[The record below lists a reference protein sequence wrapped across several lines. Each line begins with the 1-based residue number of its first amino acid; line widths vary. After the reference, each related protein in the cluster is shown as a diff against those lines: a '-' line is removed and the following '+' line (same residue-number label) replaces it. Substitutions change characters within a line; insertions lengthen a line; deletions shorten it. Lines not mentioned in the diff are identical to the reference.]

1 MALKDADLE
10 GCSSRSPK
18 QRQDS
23 GYASI
28 GPGEESQPNRTLSL
42 VTTRSATRVPEH
54 VGSISIPRL
63 LSWKDV
69 QTRGKVD
76 LVFHGDGSSQGKT
89 LDPSQERNLCSL
101 NRRSRPRCYDLLGGS
116 RVSGSKAISFR
127 KHLRSDAEEDSTEE

>member
-28 GPGEESQPNRTLSL
+28 GPGESQLTRSLSL

-54 VGSISIPRL
+54 VGSINIPQL

-89 LDPSQERNLCSL
+89 LDPSQQRNLCSL
-101 NRRSRPRCYDLLGGS
+101 NRRSRPRCYDSLNGS
-116 RVSGSKAISFR
+116 RISGSKAISFR
-127 KHLRSDAEEDSTEE
+127 RHFRSDAEDSTEA

>member
-10 GCSSRSPK
+10 GFFSRSPK

-28 GPGEESQPNRTLSL
+28 GPGEESQPTRTLSL

-89 LDPSQERNLCSL
+89 LDPSQERNHCSL
-101 NRRSRPRCYDLLGGS
+101 NRRSHPRCYDPLGGS

-127 KHLRSDAEEDSTEE
+127 RHLRSDAEEDSTEA

>member
-28 GPGEESQPNRTLSL
+28 GPGEESQLTRSLSL
-42 VTTRSATRVPEH
+42 VTSRSATRVPEH

-89 LDPSQERNLCSL
+89 LDPSQERNFCSL
-101 NRRSRPRCYDLLGGS
+101 NHRSRSRCYDPLSGS
-116 RVSGSKAISFR
+116 RISGSKDISFR
-127 KHLRSDAEEDSTEE
+127 RHLRSDAEDSNEA

>member
-1 MALKDADLE
+1 MALRDAYLE

-28 GPGEESQPNRTLSL
+28 GPGEESQLTRSLSL

-54 VGSISIPRL
+54 VGSINIPQL

-69 QTRGKVD
+69 QTRGNVD
-76 LVFHGDGSSQGKT
+76 LVFHADGSSQGKT
-89 LDPSQERNLCSL
+89 LDPSQQRNLCSL
-101 NRRSRPRCYDLLGGS
+101 NRRSRPRCYDPLNGS
-116 RVSGSKAISFR
+116 RISGSKAISFR
-127 KHLRSDAEEDSTEE
+127 RHFRSDAEDSTEA